1 MKLKKYK
8 KNWAQIP
15 FASRLPLPANARS
28 LSSVRF
34 ANSSQILPSAQLHAQ
49 RSLPP
54 PVTIPPQ
61 QPVKS
66 GCRQSKKRYIFTTKL
81 NYFSQ
86 KKYFS
91 PAYAFCYRFYHGNRR
106 LEFGNVENF

>member
-1 MKLKKYK
+1 MKLKKCE

-49 RSLPP
+49 RSPPP

-66 GCRQSKKRYIFTTKL
+66 GCRQSKK
-81 NYFSQ
+81 
-86 KKYFS
+86 KKYFYNKTKLLQPKKTFLLLMLS
-91 PAYAFCYRFYHGNRR
+91 VTVSTMATAFLN
-106 LEFGNVENF
+106 LQ